1 MKTETPSESRA
12 LPVAA
17 HTPGPWTS
25 YVMEDG
31 NFGINGRH
39 PVKGFQP
46 ESECWLATVHPVEG
60 TSANARLISSAPEL
74 LALLQDVG
82 QWLEAGLSRGQIS
95 RGTANR
101 DGDLVSQI
109 RAAILKAKGQANA
122 L

>member
-17 HTPGPWTS
+17 HTPGPWTES
-25 YVMEDG
+25 SDG
-31 NFGINGRH
+31 KIPVAIANLERKVGIAIVESGLGH
-39 PVKGFQP
+39 GPVDFR
-46 ESECWLATVHPVEG
+46 EVA
-60 TSANARLISSAPEL
+60 ANARLIAAAPEL
-74 LALLQDVG
+74 LVLLQDVG

-109 RAAILKAKGQANA
+109 RSVIAKAKGE
-122 L
+122 